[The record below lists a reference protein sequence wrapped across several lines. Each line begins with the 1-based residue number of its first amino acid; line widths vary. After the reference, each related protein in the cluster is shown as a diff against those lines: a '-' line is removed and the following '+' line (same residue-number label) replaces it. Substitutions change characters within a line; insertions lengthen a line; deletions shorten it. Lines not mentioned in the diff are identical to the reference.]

1 LRHGCRGVGS
11 VLGCPPAPVFVDRVS
26 RFENLRA
33 VFVALNVPLDPAE
46 WHGLLC
52 GASAG
57 GMRSPTAVLDLLEA
71 EFATLV
77 VEEALRNALTDI
89 AADAAHDLARF
100 DYGFQPLLPAD
111 DVPLSER
118 VQALAS
124 WCQGF
129 LAGLGQGGGARGLSA
144 DTASALDDLAAIGRA
159 DADLDDTEEDERDY
173 VELVEYVRAAVLV
186 IDAELRDRQVCP
198 DTTLH

>member
-1 LRHGCRGVGS
+1 M
-11 VLGCPPAPVFVDRVS
+11 LGCPSVPVPVDRVS
-26 RFENLRA
+26 RFEHLSA
-33 VFVALNVPLDPAE
+33 AFTALNVPLDPAE

-71 EFATLV
+71 ELATQV
-77 VEEALRNALTDI
+77 VEEALRSALTEI

-100 DYGFQPLLPAD
+100 DYGFQLLLPAD
-111 DVPLSER
+111 DAPLGAR
-118 VQALAS
+118 VRALAV

-129 LAGLGQGGGARGLSA
+129 LAGLGQGGGARSLSA

-159 DADLDDTEEDERDY
+159 DADLDDSDLDDTEEDERDY
-173 VELVEYVRAAVLV
+173 AELVEYVRAAVLV
-186 IDAELRDRQVCP
+186 IDAELREQHAGP
-198 DTTLH
+198 DVKLH